1 MLRLNRNFILRG
13 FSVGV
18 SADYVKRRVEFLRLF
33 VSDLPVHEDTNRTA
47 PRLHHTEP
55 STRLLPTRLTTRPE
69 RGIVAS
75 FLLWMQMHNLNLK
88 NVRVI
93 IHNNQH
99 VNIPSQERQQ
109 ISSHMLFS
117 VFCRCTQIQNRISGE
132 ARSCAIG
139 NLANA
144 IFHYCWTVAK
154 SFLRAR
160 CSHLHP

>member
-1 MLRLNRNFILRG
+1 MIRLKRNFILRG

-99 VNIPSQERQQ
+99 VNIPSQER
-109 ISSHMLFS
+109 
-117 VFCRCTQIQNRISGE
+117 
-132 ARSCAIG
+132 
-139 NLANA
+139 
-144 IFHYCWTVAK
+144 
-154 SFLRAR
+154 
-160 CSHLHP
+160 